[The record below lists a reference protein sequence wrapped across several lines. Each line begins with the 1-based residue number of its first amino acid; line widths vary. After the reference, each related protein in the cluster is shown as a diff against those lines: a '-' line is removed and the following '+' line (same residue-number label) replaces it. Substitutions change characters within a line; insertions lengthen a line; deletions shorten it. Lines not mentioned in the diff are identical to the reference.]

1 MVAMARR
8 SRWILIF
15 LTFWLVF
22 ALFTKAGVTSGND
35 ASRLATVEALV
46 DYQSFAID
54 QSVFSHTGDR
64 YFYDG
69 RFYSDK
75 PPVLSLFGALCYQA
89 LKGIMGVSIEAHSGY
104 AYYGITVL
112 TVGALSALALV
123 YAHRLLV
130 ERFGV
135 RSRWA
140 DFLVVLTGMGTLMLP
155 YSTVFNNHAVSG
167 ALGLIALYYL
177 SRSRSPLPSRFP
189 TPAGQTASSP
199 MGDAIRAGLLLSLA
213 ASVDIA
219 CFVFLPLA
227 VVTFYGDCWE
237 GEYWRQRVWR
247 RGVGF
252 AITALPITLLYFTL
266 NLWISGSWL
275 PPAMNAPLWDYPG
288 SMFNTSNLSG
298 LATHPEPGDLAFY
311 TYHMILGTRGLLSHT
326 PVLGV
331 ALLAGM
337 VGLLARSQPCRR
349 EYAYVL
355 AASLGFVAI
364 HLLKTNNYSGW
375 AYGIRWY
382 ATIAPLT
389 GLLLADF
396 ERVLRRSPVV
406 RVGFMVSVWLS
417 IAIASF
423 GIFSPYARPHVTHS
437 PLSPEGENTFWVA
450 MHNVITGQVD
460 SREVAL
466 VLTVML
472 TAMGVTGAIA
482 HTLWQRRPLPAM
494 PRLLPSA
501 RTYPATDALATDA
514 LATDALATDAL
525 ATDDPVTNDYPLTT
539 IH

>member
-1 MVAMARR
+1 MARR

-15 LTFWLVF
+15 LTFWFVF

-135 RSRWA
+135 RSLWA

-155 YSTVFNNHAVSG
+155 YATVFNNHAVSG

-177 SRSRSPLPSRFP
+177 SRSRSPLPKHPSQSP
-189 TPAGQTASSP
+189 GQPPSSP

-219 CFVFLPLA
+219 CFAFLPLA
-227 VVTFYGDCWE
+227 AVIFYGDAWHRDAWHRN
-237 GEYWRQRVWR
+237 GGGQRVWR
-247 RGVGF
+247 RGLGF
-252 AITALPITLLYFTL
+252 TIAALPITLLYFTL

-298 LATHPEPGDLAFY
+298 LATHPEPGDLAVY
-311 TYHMILGTRGLLSHT
+311 TYHMLLGTRGLLSHT
-326 PVLGV
+326 PVLGI
-331 ALLAGM
+331 ALLAGIG
-337 VGLLARSQPCRR
+337 GLLARSQPCRR

-364 HLLKTNNYSGW
+364 HIFKTNNYSGW

-396 ERVLRRSPVV
+396 ERVLRRSAVV
-406 RVGFMVSVWLS
+406 RIGFMVSVWLS
-417 IAIASF
+417 MAIASF

-437 PLSPEGENTFWVA
+437 PPSPEGQQTFWVA
-450 MHNVITGQVD
+450 VHNVITGQVD
-460 SREVAL
+460 SRDVAL

-472 TAMGVTGAIA
+472 AAMGVTGAIA
-482 HTLWQRRPLPAM
+482 RTLWQRRPLPPP

-501 RTYPATDALATDA
+501 RSQPPTAPQPTPTIG
-514 LATDALATDAL
+514 
-525 ATDDPVTNDYPLTT
+525 VTPQRG
-539 IH
+539 